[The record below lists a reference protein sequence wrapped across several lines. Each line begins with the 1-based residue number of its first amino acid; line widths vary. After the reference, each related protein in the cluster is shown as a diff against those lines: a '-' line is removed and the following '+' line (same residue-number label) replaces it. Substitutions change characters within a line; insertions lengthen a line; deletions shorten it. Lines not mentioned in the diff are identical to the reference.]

1 MIRIVIAVALMTVG
15 ALAVLATVVG
25 LFRYKYVLNRIHAA
39 ALTDTLGV
47 LGILLG
53 LVVLCG
59 WSVLSVKLVLI
70 IVFMWMAGPIST
82 HLLAKMELLTNAG
95 IDADAEGEEGEQLI

>member
-1 MIRIVIAVALMTVG
+1 MIRTVIAVVLMSIG
-15 ALAVLATVVG
+15 MLAVFASVVG
-25 LFRYKYVLNRIHAA
+25 MFRYRYVLNRIHAA

-59 WSVLSVKLVLI
+59 WSVLSVKMVVIL
-70 IVFMWMAGPIST
+70 VFMWMAGPIST
-82 HLLAKMELLTNAG
+82 HLLAKMELLTNAD
-95 IDADAEGEEGEQLI
+95 IDADAEGEEGEQFL